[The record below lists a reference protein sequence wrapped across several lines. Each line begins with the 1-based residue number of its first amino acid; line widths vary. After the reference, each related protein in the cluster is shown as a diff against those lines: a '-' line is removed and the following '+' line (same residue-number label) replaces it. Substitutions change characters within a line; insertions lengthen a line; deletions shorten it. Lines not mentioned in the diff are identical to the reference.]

1 MVTLEIVYFRS
12 VVCRQTSSSQYITTF
27 FTAFSIFLRYRPE
40 DSIRLERM
48 PDQLFD
54 HAAALNHITEFY
66 DEQKSSR
73 NEELC
78 KVEITREFHSE
89 VQQETRPALEIL
101 LSLPKSVQ
109 KCFAAL
115 IQYLKD
121 FKLEKI
127 LRITRYYSV
136 HVHL

>member
-1 MVTLEIVYFRS
+1 
-12 VVCRQTSSSQYITTF
+12 
-27 FTAFSIFLRYRPE
+27 
-40 DSIRLERM
+40 M

-54 HAAALNHITEFY
+54 HATALNHITEFY
-66 DEQKSSR
+66 DEQKSTR

-89 VQQETRPALEIL
+89 VQQETRPALETL

-109 KCFAAL
+109 ICFSAL

-127 LRITRYYSV
+127 LRITRYYILKQGFQLFCKV
-136 HVHL
+136 ADVVLKAPDVNVFLAL